1 MTGSPIRLEW
11 KQLLGFDQCCAV
23 VEGKAP
29 ASAAKVGSKDPVVAG
44 SVSLGR
50 NLDAKVGQKNPDVV
64 PSAMAAKIGV
74 KDN

>member
-11 KQLLGFDQCCAV
+11 KQLLGFDQACAV

-29 ASAAKVGSKDPVVAG
+29 PTTAKVGSKDPVVAG
-44 SVSLGR
+44 FVSLGR

-64 PSAMAAKIGV
+64 PSAMAAKIGF
-74 KDN
+74 KNN